1 MPLPELSDVQLKHIL
16 EASFAVILG
25 RWGMGNDPILMH
37 PLETATL
44 SDCKQQ

>member
-1 MPLPELSDVQLKHIL
+1 MPLPEQSDVQLKRIL

-25 RWGMGNDPILMH
+25 RWGMGNDPTLMD

>member
-1 MPLPELSDVQLKHIL
+1 MPLPEESYVQLRHIL
-16 EASFAVILG
+16 EASFAVILR
-25 RWGMGNDPILMH
+25 RWGMGNDPTLID

>member
-1 MPLPELSDVQLKHIL
+1 MPLPEPSDVQLKLIL

-25 RWGMGNDPILMH
+25 RWGMGNDLILMD